1 MELAGDE
8 KRIQALFRELR
19 CADEHVAPE
28 FGSMWS
34 RAQAIPPA
42 TFRSPRLAFALA
54 MPLALIA
61 LCSLALWSRNTER
74 LHTPAASVVN
84 VPLQSG
90 SSPLLPSVET
100 TATQTV
106 IVQSHRPV
114 RANRSSR
121 KFLARQRATDDAAM
135 TVIPETQAISTWQ
148 SPTAML
154 LQSPAD
160 DMLATLPQLDLSA
173 RNLKTFLPDTLQ

>member
-1 MELAGDE
+1 MESAGNE

-19 CADEHVAPE
+19 FADERLAPE
-28 FGSMWS
+28 FGGMWS

-54 MPLALIA
+54 MPLVIA
-61 LCSLALWSRNTER
+61 LCSLALWSRNTGR
-74 LHTPAASVVN
+74 LQMPAASAVN
-84 VPLQSG
+84 ASLRIG
-90 SSPLLPSVET
+90 SSPVLPSIET

-106 IVQSHRPV
+106 IVQSQRHV

-121 KFLARQRATDDAAM
+121 KLLARQRANDDAAVA
-135 TVIPETQAISTWQ
+135 VIPEILAISTWQ

-160 DMLATLPQLDLSA
+160 DMLATLPQLDLSV